1 MFFVEITNFLPVILL
16 YHLTSSLQAGN
27 VTNIYSIFIN
37 FLLKVLKNVMKSSLV
52 CRISGFSL
60 LNWYVFPGIPFA

>member
-27 VTNIYSIFIN
+27 VANIYSIFIN
-37 FLLKVLKNVMKSSLV
+37 FLLKVLKNVIKSSLV
-52 CRISGFSL
+52 SCISDFS
-60 LNWYVFPGIPFA
+60 F